1 MCPEIWKLMKLIVGT
16 LIWLI
21 LLAPYLIAGD
31 SEKPVEPPAHVRIV
45 ATSNVAPTAPK
56 RAYYIHRS

>member
-1 MCPEIWKLMKLIVGT
+1 MCSEIWKLMKLIVAT
-16 LIWLI
+16 LIWLM

-31 SEKPVEPPAHVRIV
+31 TEKPLEPTAHAQIV

-56 RAYYIHRS
+56 RAY